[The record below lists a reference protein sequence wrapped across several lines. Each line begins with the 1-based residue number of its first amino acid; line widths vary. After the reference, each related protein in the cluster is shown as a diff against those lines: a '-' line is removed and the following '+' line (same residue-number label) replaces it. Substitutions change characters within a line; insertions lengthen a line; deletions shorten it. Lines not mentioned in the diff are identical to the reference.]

1 MKIRSVDRP
10 EKIPSSRTRVQNRR
24 CLQLDLV
31 SLISLSHSVTH
42 SLTHSLLFLFL
53 FLSSH
58 YLSHSRTLLSHL
70 TVYLTPIPYI
80 SGEGDN
86 I

>member
-31 SLISLSHSVTH
+31 SLISLSHSLTH
-42 SLTHSLLFLFL
+42 SLTRSYFYF
-53 FLSSH
+53 
-58 YLSHSRTLLSHL
+58 SHL
-70 TVYLTPIPYI
+70 TIYLTLVPYYLTSLFI
-80 SGEGDN
+80 SLPYLIYLERET
-86 I
+86 IYK